1 MNNVMMNIIYWPNI
15 FTNTKSQSF
24 DYLELVQLHGSCR
37 CDLQSLQISN
47 FLPEHHFP
55 GKVKFL
61 ENSRF
66 SLALCLVI
74 NHPSRFKKNLLP
86 VCGVPT
92 TSKEVKS
99 ASRNCF
105 YYICRAFQMVSNQ
118 VLYYYISWS
127 SRTTWKEQLEK
138 LRETLQTTIDHHI
151 LEGWRGKVAMRR
163 RICYNI

>member
-1 MNNVMMNIIYWPNI
+1 MKIIYQPNI

-66 SLALCLVI
+66 SLVLCLVI
-74 NHPSRFKKNLLP
+74 NHPSLLEKRPCYLCVEFHQLQKK
-86 VCGVPT
+86 
-92 TSKEVKS
+92 
-99 ASRNCF
+99 
-105 YYICRAFQMVSNQ
+105 SNQ
-118 VLYYYISWS
+118 RVEIAFIKFVGRSKWCQIKFCIIIFPEALGPHERNSLKICVKPSKLQLIIIY
-127 SRTTWKEQLEK
+127 WKDGGERWL
-138 LRETLQTTIDHHI
+138 
-151 LEGWRGKVAMRR
+151 
-163 RICYNI
+163 

>member
-1 MNNVMMNIIYWPNI
+1 MKIIYQPNI

-66 SLALCLVI
+66 SLVLCLVT
-74 NHPSRFKKNLLP
+74 NHPSLCYPCVEFHQLQKKSNQRVEIAFITFVGRFKWCQIKFSIIIFPEAVAPHERNNLKNVYFAKPPKLQLL
-86 VCGVPT
+86 
-92 TSKEVKS
+92 
-99 ASRNCF
+99 F
-105 YYICRAFQMVSNQ
+105 IF
-118 VLYYYISWS
+118 W
-127 SRTTWKEQLEK
+127 
-138 LRETLQTTIDHHI
+138 
-151 LEGWRGKVAMRR
+151 
-163 RICYNI
+163 

>member
-1 MNNVMMNIIYWPNI
+1 MKIIYWPNI

-24 DYLELVQLHGSCR
+24 DYLEAMQLHGSCR

-74 NHPSRFKKNLLP
+74 NHPSRLKKKLATP
-86 VCGVPT
+86 VL
-92 TSKEVKS
+92 E
-99 ASRNCF
+99 
-105 YYICRAFQMVSNQ
+105 FQQLQKKSNQ
-118 VLYYYISWS
+118 RVEIAFIKFVGRSKWC
-127 SRTTWKEQLEK
+127 QLKFCIIIFPEAVAPHERNNLKNVYFAKPLK
-138 LRETLQTTIDHHI
+138 LQLLVIF
-151 LEGWRGKVAMRR
+151 W
-163 RICYNI
+163 